1 MTTPTTPAGA
11 TQPATRDA
19 DRVLRGVGVGRR
31 GVVGPVAQVQPPPHV
46 DDDTPLLVD
55 GVPADPA
62 TAHRIVD
69 EAFTRVVE
77 DLREQSSRAT
87 GTVRDVLAATAQM
100 ADDKALRSQVLTRIS
115 AGDHVVHAVDGVV
128 AMFATMFQQAGGYLA
143 ERVTDLHSV
152 RDRVVAQALGLP
164 APGVPHLDRPSV
176 VVARDLA
183 PADTAAL
190 DLDKVLAI
198 VTELGGPTG
207 HTAIIAGQLGLPC
220 LVQVPFATTVED
232 GTEVAVDAAAGTL
245 TLDPD
250 DALRAELT
258 RRSGVEDALAA
269 DTAPGG
275 TADGRPVQLLANI
288 GTAEDAERVSNAAVE
303 GVGLFRTEVLFL
315 ERTTAPT
322 REEQSA
328 VYVRTLA
335 ALGERK
341 VVVRT
346 LDAGAD
352 KPLAFATQADEENP
366 ALGVRGYRLVRNDPD
381 LLEVQLAALGAAQS
395 ETGAA
400 PWVMAPM
407 IATAAEAR
415 DFATRA
421 RAHGLSTV
429 GVMVEIPAAALRARE
444 ILAEVDFVSLGTNDL
459 AQYTMATDRLR
470 GELADL
476 LDPWQPAVLDLV
488 DATARAGQE
497 LHKPVGVCGESASD
511 PVLALVLVGLGVTSL
526 SMSAGAVPAVRYALR
541 HHTGAQCAT
550 MAAAALA
557 AESAEAARAAVVAML
572 VPEVR
577 DTLGV

>member
-1 MTTPTTPAGA
+1 MSTPTTPAAA
-11 TQPATRDA
+11 TEPAAREA

-46 DDDTPLLVD
+46 DDDAPLLVD
-55 GVPADPA
+55 GVPADAA
-62 TAHRIVD
+62 TAHRVVD
-69 EAFTRVVE
+69 EAFTRVVD

-220 LVQVPFATTVED
+220 LVQVPFATTLED

-258 RRSGVEDALAA
+258 RRSEVEDALAS

-275 TADGRPVQLLANI
+275 TADGRAVQLLANI
-288 GTAEDAERVSNAAVE
+288 GTAEDAERVSGAAVE

-328 VYVRTLA
+328 VYARALA

-557 AESAEAARAAVVAML
+557 AESAETARAAVVAML

-577 DTLGV
+577 ATLGV